1 VVGISLLTLVP
12 GVVGGSERYAREL
25 VRGLGRVGTL
35 QYRVLTPTL
44 APDAADGL
52 PGRTIASYRASTTTP
67 GRVAAMA
74 LALATPGRIRREAG
88 TGELRCAHYPLT
100 TMIPPL
106 DVPAAVTL
114 QDLQH
119 VLFPGFF
126 SSAELA
132 YRRVLYHGAVRRA
145 RLVIVP
151 TDHTAGTVVDHLGVD
166 PGRIRVIHLGLDH
179 ERFMPSTQPRQDF
192 LLYPANP
199 WPHKNHPR
207 LLEAFALIRRERP
220 GLRLVLTGSGHR
232 ASPAPGVEVRGHVSD
247 DELAELYATASAL
260 VFPSLYEGFGL
271 PPLEAMASGCPVAA
285 ARAGSLPEVCG
296 DAARLFDP
304 FSPTEIAEA
313 VLDVLERPDA
323 WRAKGLRRA
332 AEFTWDGA
340 ARAHEAVYREL
351 ASSDG

>member
-1 VVGISLLTLVP
+1 
-12 GVVGGSERYAREL
+12 
-25 VRGLGRVGTL
+25 
-35 QYRVLTPTL
+35 
-44 APDAADGL
+44 
-52 PGRTIASYRASTTTP
+52 
-67 GRVAAMA
+67 
-74 LALATPGRIRREAG
+74 
-88 TGELRCAHYPLT
+88 
-100 TMIPPL
+100 
-106 DVPAAVTL
+106 
-114 QDLQH
+114 
-119 VLFPGFF
+119 
-126 SSAELA
+126 
-132 YRRVLYHGAVRRA
+132 
-145 RLVIVP
+145 
-151 TDHTAGTVVDHLGVD
+151 
-166 PGRIRVIHLGLDH
+166 
-179 ERFMPSTQPRQDF
+179 
-192 LLYPANP
+192 
-199 WPHKNHPR
+199 
-207 LLEAFALIRRERP
+207 
-220 GLRLVLTGSGHR
+220 
-232 ASPAPGVEVRGHVSD
+232 VSD